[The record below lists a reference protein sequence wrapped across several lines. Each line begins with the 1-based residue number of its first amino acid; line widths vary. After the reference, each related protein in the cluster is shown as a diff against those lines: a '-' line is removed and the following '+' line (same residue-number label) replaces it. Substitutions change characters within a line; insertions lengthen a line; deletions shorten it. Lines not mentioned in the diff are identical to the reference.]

1 MRPAPNPSTS
11 RFEYEQDGATA
22 YLEFELDNSGWIT
35 LLHTEVPPPLRG
47 KGIANELAKTAF
59 EYARDHHLKVDVI
72 CPIAAS
78 FLEKHSEYRDLIGT

>member
-1 MRPAPNPSTS
+1 MTPDSGDHTS

-47 KGIANELAKTAF
+47 KGIANVLAKTAF
-59 EYARDHHLKVDVI
+59 EYARDHHLRVDVI

-78 FLEKHSEYRDLIGT
+78 FLDKHPEYRDLIGT